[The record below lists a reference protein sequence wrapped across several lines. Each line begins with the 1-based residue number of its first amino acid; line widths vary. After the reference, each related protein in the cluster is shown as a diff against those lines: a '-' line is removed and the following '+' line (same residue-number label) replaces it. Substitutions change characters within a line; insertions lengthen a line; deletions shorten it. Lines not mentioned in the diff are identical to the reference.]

1 MGIRMSGINSGLDT
15 DAIVQALVSA
25 QSMKVKKVENKLT
38 KSEWK
43 QEIWKDI
50 NTKLYSLYTGPL
62 AKFKSQ
68 GSYNAKKVASSD
80 ESICTATAAASAG
93 NGTHTLK
100 VNKLASAQIV
110 TSAQIKTTTDGSVT
124 EKSKLVDG
132 LGMTAGGVI
141 SIKNGTK
148 DVNFEVKESSTIE
161 DFVNALKE
169 AGLNASFDKNQQR
182 LFISNPNSGE
192 DNYFSISDVQ
202 TSSVSAKQA
211 IIDSYKAEL
220 EESDLDDE
228 TNQEMLDQ
236 LNAILDLSADDFKKL
251 HNAVTTMDELASDM
265 QSKFDEYLAWEAET
279 ENPTEEQIAE
289 KKAELIGENEEAF
302 ENYKYYLANEH
313 TLVSQYNELRHF
325 DLDFEENAA
334 NYVNAINAADSIQTG
349 ELLSKLGLQNFD
361 KDTTSGTYSGMS
373 FVKAE
378 SAEIEFDGAVLTGK
392 SNDFSVNG
400 LTLSLKNQ
408 TELGKSI
415 TLTTSTDV
423 DQVYNMVKAF
433 IKSYNEILETM
444 NTKYSA
450 KAAKGYEPLTSE
462 EKDAMSEDE
471 VKKWEDKIKDSLL
484 RRDGTLNSLISTMRQ
499 SLLTTTKVD
508 GKSYSLSSFGI
519 VTSSDY
525 TEGGK
530 LHLKG
535 DPDDDTYGAEK
546 DLLKVALEENPDAV
560 MKTLSEAGAKLYEAL
575 KEKMA
580 RSSLSSALTFYNDKQ
595 MSSEQT
601 SYKKQI
607 SEMQNKL
614 TKLEDKYYKRFTK
627 MEKAM
632 AKMNSQTS
640 SIMSL
645 TGGQQ

>member
-62 AKFKSQ
+62 TKFKSQ

-100 VNKLASAQIV
+100 VTSLASAQIV
-110 TSAQIKTTTDGSVT
+110 TSAQIKTSSGGSVT
-124 EKSKLVDG
+124 GSTKLVDSM
-132 LGMTAGGVI
+132 GMTAGGKI
-141 SIKNGTK
+141 NIKNGSKT
-148 DVNFEVKESSTIE
+148 VEFEVKESSTID
-161 DFVNALKE
+161 DFVSALKK
-169 AGLNASFDKNQQR
+169 AGLNASFDKGQQR
-182 LFISNPNSGE
+182 LFISNSNTGKE
-192 DNYFSISDVQ
+192 NAFSISDEQ
-202 TSSVSAKQA
+202 TAVADMKQA
-211 IIDSYKAEL
+211 VIDSFNKAIEDSSDEDKVIYQEKLDKITSLSEEEFLSLYNVEKNFPDLTDDEKEKFRKIHEGTMSEDTLTTDDEKEKYSKYKAYADYDSELTAIYDEL
-220 EESDLDDE
+220 ESIDSNFNSNVD
-228 TNQEMLDQ
+228 
-236 LNAILDLSADDFKKL
+236 A
-251 HNAVTTMDELASDM
+251 
-265 QSKFDEYLAWEAET
+265 
-279 ENPTEEQIAE
+279 
-289 KKAELIGENEEAF
+289 
-302 ENYKYYLANEH
+302 
-313 TLVSQYNELRHF
+313 
-325 DLDFEENAA
+325 
-334 NYVNAINAADSIQTG
+334 YVASIQRNNEIPKG
-349 ELLSKLGLQNFD
+349 ALLSKLGLQNFD
-361 KDTTSGTYSGMS
+361 ENTTDGTYEGMS

-378 SAEIEFDGAVLTGK
+378 DAEIVLDGATLTGK
-392 SNDFSVNG
+392 SNSFSVNG
-400 LTLSLKNQ
+400 LTLNLKNK
-408 TELGKSI
+408 TEDGKTI
-415 TLTTSTDV
+415 TLTTTTDT
-423 DQVYNMVKAF
+423 DQVYNMVKDF

-450 KAAKGYEPLTSE
+450 KPAKGYEPLTSE

-535 DPDDDTYGAEK
+535 NPDDDIYGAEK
-546 DLLKVALEENPDAV
+546 DKLKAALEENPEVV

-595 MSSEQT
+595 MSSEQS

-614 TKLEDKYYKRFTK
+614 TKLEDRYYKRFTK

-632 AKMNSQTS
+632 AKMNSQTNS
-640 SIMSL
+640 LMSL

>member
-62 AKFKSQ
+62 TKFKSQ

-100 VNKLASAQIV
+100 VTSLASAQIV
-110 TSAQIKTTTDGSVT
+110 TSAQIKTSSGGSVT
-124 EKSKLVDG
+124 GSTKLVDSM
-132 LGMTAGGVI
+132 GMTAGGKI
-141 SIKNGTK
+141 NIKNGSKT
-148 DVNFEVKESSTIE
+148 VEFEVKESSTID
-161 DFVNALKE
+161 DFVSALKK
-169 AGLNASFDKNQQR
+169 AGLNASFDKGQQR
-182 LFISNPNSGE
+182 LFISNSNTGKE
-192 DNYFSISDVQ
+192 NAFSISDEQ
-202 TSSVSAKQA
+202 TAVADMKQA
-211 IIDSYKAEL
+211 VIDSFNKAIEDSSDEDKVIYQEKLDKITSLSEEEFLSLYNVEKNFPDLTDDEKEKFRKIHEGTMSEDTLTTDDEKEKYSKYKAYADYESELTAIYDEL
-220 EESDLDDE
+220 ESIDSNFNSNVD
-228 TNQEMLDQ
+228 
-236 LNAILDLSADDFKKL
+236 A
-251 HNAVTTMDELASDM
+251 
-265 QSKFDEYLAWEAET
+265 
-279 ENPTEEQIAE
+279 
-289 KKAELIGENEEAF
+289 
-302 ENYKYYLANEH
+302 
-313 TLVSQYNELRHF
+313 
-325 DLDFEENAA
+325 
-334 NYVNAINAADSIQTG
+334 YVASIQRNNEIPKGT
-349 ELLSKLGLQNFD
+349 LLSKLGLQNFD
-361 KDTTSGTYSGMS
+361 ENTADGTYEGMS

-378 SAEIEFDGAVLTGK
+378 DAEIVLDGATLTGK
-392 SNDFSVNG
+392 SNAFAVNG
-400 LTLSLKNQ
+400 LTLNLKNK
-408 TELGKSI
+408 TEAGKTI
-415 TLTTSTDV
+415 TLTTTTDT
-423 DQVYNMVKAF
+423 DQVYNMVKDF

-450 KAAKGYEPLTSE
+450 KPAKGYEPLTSE

-546 DLLKVALEENPDAV
+546 DKLKAALEENPEAV

-595 MSSEQT
+595 MSSEQS

-614 TKLEDKYYKRFTK
+614 TKLEDRYYKRFTK

-632 AKMNSQTS
+632 AKMNSQTNS
-640 SIMSL
+640 LMSL

>member
-62 AKFKSQ
+62 TKFKSQ

-80 ESICTATAAASAG
+80 ETICTATASSSAG

-100 VNKLASAQIV
+100 VTSLASAQIV
-110 TSAQIKTTTDGSVT
+110 TSAQIKTSSGGSVT
-124 EKSKLVDG
+124 GSTKLVDSM
-132 LGMTAGGVI
+132 GMTAGGKI
-141 SIKNGTK
+141 NIKNGSKT
-148 DVNFEVKESSTIE
+148 VEFEVKESSTID
-161 DFVNALKE
+161 DFVSALKK
-169 AGLNASFDKNQQR
+169 AGLNASFDKGQQR
-182 LFISNPNSGE
+182 LFISNSNTGKE
-192 DNYFSISDVQ
+192 NAFSISDEQ
-202 TSSVSAKQA
+202 TAVADMKQA
-211 IIDSYKAEL
+211 VIDSFNKAIEDSSDEDKVIYQEKLDRITSLSEEEFLSLYNVEKNFPDLTDDEKEKFRKIHEGTMSEDTLTTDDEKEKYSKYKAYADYDSELTAIYDEL
-220 EESDLDDE
+220 ESIDSNFNSNVD
-228 TNQEMLDQ
+228 
-236 LNAILDLSADDFKKL
+236 A
-251 HNAVTTMDELASDM
+251 
-265 QSKFDEYLAWEAET
+265 
-279 ENPTEEQIAE
+279 
-289 KKAELIGENEEAF
+289 
-302 ENYKYYLANEH
+302 
-313 TLVSQYNELRHF
+313 
-325 DLDFEENAA
+325 
-334 NYVNAINAADSIQTG
+334 YVASIQRNNEIPKG
-349 ELLSKLGLQNFD
+349 ALLSKLGLQNFD
-361 KDTTSGTYSGMS
+361 ENTTDGTYEGMS

-378 SAEIEFDGAVLTGK
+378 DAEIVLDGATLTGK
-392 SNDFSVNG
+392 SNSFSVNG
-400 LTLSLKNQ
+400 LTLNLKNK
-408 TELGKSI
+408 TEAGKTIS
-415 TLTTSTDV
+415 LTTTTDT
-423 DQVYNMVKAF
+423 DQVYNMVKDF

-546 DLLKVALEENPDAV
+546 DKLKAALEENPEVV

-595 MSSEQT
+595 MSSEQS

-614 TKLEDKYYKRFTK
+614 TKLEDRYYKRFTK

-632 AKMNSQTS
+632 AKMNSQTNS
-640 SIMSL
+640 LMSL

>member
-62 AKFKSQ
+62 TKFKSQ

-80 ESICTATAAASAG
+80 ETICTATASASAG

-100 VNKLASAQIV
+100 VTSLASAQIV
-110 TSAQIKTTTDGSVT
+110 TSAQIKTSSGGSVT
-124 EKSKLVDG
+124 GSTKLVDSM
-132 LGMTAGGVI
+132 GMTAGGKI
-141 SIKNGTK
+141 NIKNGSKT
-148 DVNFEVKESSTIE
+148 VEFEVKESSTVD
-161 DFVNALKE
+161 DFVSALKK
-169 AGLNASFDKNQQR
+169 AGLNASFDKGQQR
-182 LFISNPNSGE
+182 LFISNSNTGKE
-192 DNYFSISDVQ
+192 NAFSISDEQ
-202 TSSVSAKQA
+202 TAVADMKQA
-211 IIDSYKAEL
+211 VIDSFNKAIEDSSDEDKVIYQEKLDRITSLSEEEFLSLYNVEKNFPDLTDDEKEKFRKIHEGTMSEDTLTTDDEKEKYSKYKAYADYDSELTAIYDELEIIDSNFNSNVDA
-220 EESDLDDE
+220 
-228 TNQEMLDQ
+228 
-236 LNAILDLSADDFKKL
+236 
-251 HNAVTTMDELASDM
+251 
-265 QSKFDEYLAWEAET
+265 
-279 ENPTEEQIAE
+279 
-289 KKAELIGENEEAF
+289 
-302 ENYKYYLANEH
+302 
-313 TLVSQYNELRHF
+313 
-325 DLDFEENAA
+325 
-334 NYVNAINAADSIQTG
+334 YVASIQRNNEIPKGT
-349 ELLSKLGLQNFD
+349 LLSKLGLQNFD
-361 KDTTSGTYSGMS
+361 ENTADGTYEGMS

-378 SAEIEFDGAVLTGK
+378 DAEIVLDGATLTGK
-392 SNDFSVNG
+392 SNAFAVNG
-400 LTLSLKNQ
+400 LTLNLKNK
-408 TELGKSI
+408 TEAGKTI
-415 TLTTSTDV
+415 TLTTTTDT
-423 DQVYNMVKAF
+423 DQVYNMVKDF

-546 DLLKVALEENPDAV
+546 DKLKVALEENPEAV

-595 MSSEQT
+595 MSSEQS

-614 TKLEDKYYKRFTK
+614 TKLEDRYYKRFTK

-632 AKMNSQTS
+632 AKMNSQTNS
-640 SIMSL
+640 LMSL

>member
-62 AKFKSQ
+62 TKFKSQ

-80 ESICTATAAASAG
+80 ETICTATASSSAG

-100 VNKLASAQIV
+100 VTSLASAQIV
-110 TSAQIKTTTDGSVT
+110 TSAQIKTSSGGSVT
-124 EKSKLVDG
+124 GSTKLVDSM
-132 LGMTAGGVI
+132 GMTAGGKI
-141 SIKNGTK
+141 NIKNGSKT
-148 DVNFEVKESSTIE
+148 VEFEVKESSTVD
-161 DFVNALKE
+161 DFVSALKK
-169 AGLNASFDKNQQR
+169 AGLNASFDKGQQR
-182 LFISNPNSGE
+182 LFISNSNTGKE
-192 DNYFSISDVQ
+192 NAFSISDEQ
-202 TSSVSAKQA
+202 TATTEAKEGFVKYFNELDDATKTSKQA
-211 IIDSYKAEL
+211 SFDTINGLNLSEYKSLYDAVQAYDGFTPLDENDLTDFAE
-220 EESDLDDE
+220 
-228 TNQEMLDQ
+228 Q
-236 LNAILDLSADDFKKL
+236 LTK
-251 HNAVTTMDELASDM
+251 
-265 QSKFDEYLAWEAET
+265 ET
-279 ENPTEEQIAE
+279 ENPEVDLPNWSDA
-289 KKAELIGENEEAF
+289 KKANYNHYKENLEAI
-302 ENYKYYLANEH
+302 KYYQEH
-313 TLVSQYNELRHF
+313 E
-325 DLDFEENAA
+325 DE
-334 NYVNAINAADSIQTG
+334 VNAYNDLVNGDVELEGLLDDYANAISENGAVESGT
-349 ELLSKLGLQNFD
+349 LLSKLGLQSFD
-361 KDTTSGTYSGMS
+361 ENTADGTYEGMS

-378 SAEIEFDGAVLTGK
+378 DAEIVLDGATLTGK
-392 SNDFSVNG
+392 SNAFAVNG
-400 LTLSLKNQ
+400 LTLNLKNK
-408 TELGKSI
+408 TEVGKTI
-415 TLTTSTDV
+415 TLTTTTDT
-423 DQVYNMVKAF
+423 DQVYNMVKDF

-535 DPDDDTYGAEK
+535 DPDDDVYGAEK
-546 DLLKVALEENPDAV
+546 DKLKAALEENPEAV

-595 MSSEQT
+595 MSSEQS

-614 TKLEDKYYKRFTK
+614 TKLEDRYYKRFTK

-632 AKMNSQTS
+632 AKMNSQTNS
-640 SIMSL
+640 LMSL

>member
-62 AKFKSQ
+62 TKFKSQ

-100 VNKLASAQIV
+100 VTSLASAQIV
-110 TSAQIKTTTDGSVT
+110 TSAQIKTSSGGSVT
-124 EKSKLVDG
+124 GSTKLVDSM
-132 LGMTAGGVI
+132 GMTAGGKI
-141 SIKNGTK
+141 NIKNGSKT
-148 DVNFEVKESSTIE
+148 VEFEVKESSTID
-161 DFVNALKE
+161 DFVSALKK
-169 AGLNASFDKNQQR
+169 AGLNASFDKGQQR
-182 LFISNPNSGE
+182 LFISNSNTGKE
-192 DNYFSISDVQ
+192 NAFSISDEQ
-202 TSSVSAKQA
+202 TAVADMKQA
-211 IIDSYKAEL
+211 VIDSFNKAIEDSSDEDKVIYQEKLDRITSLSEEEFLSLYNVEKNFPDLTDDEKEKFRKIHEGTMSEDTLTTDDEKEKYSKYKAYADYDSELTAIYDEL
-220 EESDLDDE
+220 ESIDSNFNSNVD
-228 TNQEMLDQ
+228 
-236 LNAILDLSADDFKKL
+236 A
-251 HNAVTTMDELASDM
+251 
-265 QSKFDEYLAWEAET
+265 
-279 ENPTEEQIAE
+279 
-289 KKAELIGENEEAF
+289 
-302 ENYKYYLANEH
+302 
-313 TLVSQYNELRHF
+313 
-325 DLDFEENAA
+325 
-334 NYVNAINAADSIQTG
+334 YVASIQRNNEIPKGT
-349 ELLSKLGLQNFD
+349 LLSKLGLQNFD
-361 KDTTSGTYSGMS
+361 ENTADGTYEGMS

-378 SAEIEFDGAVLTGK
+378 DAEIVLDGATLTGK
-392 SNDFSVNG
+392 SNAFAVNG
-400 LTLSLKNQ
+400 LTLNLKNK
-408 TELGKSI
+408 TEDGKTI
-415 TLTTSTDV
+415 TLTTTTDT
-423 DQVYNMVKAF
+423 DQVYNMVKDF

-450 KAAKGYEPLTSE
+450 KPAKGYEPLTSE

-535 DPDDDTYGAEK
+535 DPDDDIYGAEK
-546 DLLKVALEENPDAV
+546 DKLKAALEENPEVV

-595 MSSEQT
+595 MSSEQS

-614 TKLEDKYYKRFTK
+614 TKLEDRYYKRFTK

-632 AKMNSQTS
+632 AKMNSQTNS
-640 SIMSL
+640 LMSL

>member
-62 AKFKSQ
+62 TKFKSQ

-100 VNKLASAQIV
+100 VTSLASAQIV
-110 TSAQIKTTTDGSVT
+110 TSAQIKTSSGGSVT
-124 EKSKLVDG
+124 GSTKLVDSM
-132 LGMTAGGVI
+132 GMTAGGKI
-141 SIKNGTK
+141 NIKNGSKT
-148 DVNFEVKESSTIE
+148 VEFEVKESSTID
-161 DFVNALKE
+161 DFVSALKK
-169 AGLNASFDKNQQR
+169 AGLNASFDKGQQR
-182 LFISNPNSGE
+182 LFISNSNTGKE
-192 DNYFSISDVQ
+192 NAFSISDEQ
-202 TSSVSAKQA
+202 TAVADMKQA
-211 IIDSYKAEL
+211 VIDSFNKAIEDSSDEDKVIYQEKLDKITSLSEEEFLSLYNVEKNFPDLTDDEKEKFRKIHEGTMSEDTLTTDDEKEKYSKYKAYADYESELTAIYDEL
-220 EESDLDDE
+220 ESIDSNFNSNVD
-228 TNQEMLDQ
+228 
-236 LNAILDLSADDFKKL
+236 A
-251 HNAVTTMDELASDM
+251 
-265 QSKFDEYLAWEAET
+265 
-279 ENPTEEQIAE
+279 
-289 KKAELIGENEEAF
+289 
-302 ENYKYYLANEH
+302 
-313 TLVSQYNELRHF
+313 
-325 DLDFEENAA
+325 
-334 NYVNAINAADSIQTG
+334 YVASIQRNNEIPKGT
-349 ELLSKLGLQNFD
+349 LLSKLGLQNFD
-361 KDTTSGTYSGMS
+361 ENTADGTYEGMS

-378 SAEIEFDGAVLTGK
+378 DAEIVLDGATLTGK
-392 SNDFSVNG
+392 SNAFAVNG
-400 LTLSLKNQ
+400 LTLNLKNK
-408 TELGKSI
+408 TEAGKTI
-415 TLTTSTDV
+415 TLTTTTDT
-423 DQVYNMVKAF
+423 DQVYNMVKDF

-450 KAAKGYEPLTSE
+450 KPAKGYEPLTSE

-546 DLLKVALEENPDAV
+546 DKLKAALEENPEVV

-595 MSSEQT
+595 MSSEQS

-614 TKLEDKYYKRFTK
+614 TKLEDRYYKRFTK

-632 AKMNSQTS
+632 AKMNSQTNS
-640 SIMSL
+640 LMSL

>member
-62 AKFKSQ
+62 TKFKSQ

-100 VNKLASAQIV
+100 VTSLASAQIV
-110 TSAQIKTTTDGSVT
+110 TSAQIKTSSGGSVT
-124 EKSKLVDG
+124 GSTKLVDSM
-132 LGMTAGGVI
+132 GMTAGGKI
-141 SIKNGTK
+141 NIKNGSKT
-148 DVNFEVKESSTIE
+148 VEFEVKESSTID
-161 DFVNALKE
+161 DFVSALKK
-169 AGLNASFDKNQQR
+169 AGLNASFDKGQQR
-182 LFISNPNSGE
+182 LFISNSNTGKE
-192 DNYFSISDVQ
+192 NAFSISDEQ
-202 TSSVSAKQA
+202 TAVADMKQA
-211 IIDSYKAEL
+211 VIDSFNKAIEDSSDEDKVIYQEKLDKITSLSEEEFLSLYNVEKNFPDLTDDEKEKFRKIHEGTMSEDTLTTDDEKEKYSKYKAYADYDSELTAIYDEL
-220 EESDLDDE
+220 ESIDSNFNSNVD
-228 TNQEMLDQ
+228 
-236 LNAILDLSADDFKKL
+236 A
-251 HNAVTTMDELASDM
+251 
-265 QSKFDEYLAWEAET
+265 
-279 ENPTEEQIAE
+279 
-289 KKAELIGENEEAF
+289 
-302 ENYKYYLANEH
+302 
-313 TLVSQYNELRHF
+313 
-325 DLDFEENAA
+325 
-334 NYVNAINAADSIQTG
+334 YVASIQRNNEIPKGT
-349 ELLSKLGLQNFD
+349 LLSKLGLQNFD
-361 KDTTSGTYSGMS
+361 ENTADGTYEGMS

-378 SAEIEFDGAVLTGK
+378 DAEIVLDGATLTGK
-392 SNDFSVNG
+392 SNAFAVNG
-400 LTLSLKNQ
+400 LTLNLKNK
-408 TELGKSI
+408 TEAGKTI
-415 TLTTSTDV
+415 TLTTTTDT
-423 DQVYNMVKAF
+423 DQVYNMVKDF

-450 KAAKGYEPLTSE
+450 KPAKGYEPLTSE

-546 DLLKVALEENPDAV
+546 DKLKAALEENPEAV

-595 MSSEQT
+595 MSSEQS

-614 TKLEDKYYKRFTK
+614 TKLEDRYYKRFTK

-632 AKMNSQTS
+632 AKMNSQTNS
-640 SIMSL
+640 LMSL

>member
-62 AKFKSQ
+62 TKFKSQ

-100 VNKLASAQIV
+100 VTSLASAQIV
-110 TSAQIKTTTDGSVT
+110 TSAQIKTSSGGSVT
-124 EKSKLVDG
+124 GSTKLVDSM
-132 LGMTAGGVI
+132 GMTAGGKI
-141 SIKNGTK
+141 NIKNGSKT
-148 DVNFEVKESSTIE
+148 VEFEVKESSTID
-161 DFVNALKE
+161 DFVSALKK
-169 AGLNASFDKNQQR
+169 AGLNASFDKGQQR
-182 LFISNPNSGE
+182 LFISNSNTGKE
-192 DNYFSISDVQ
+192 NAFSISDEQ
-202 TSSVSAKQA
+202 TAVADMKQA
-211 IIDSYKAEL
+211 VIDSFNKAIEDSSDEDKVIYQEKLDRITSLSEEEFLSLYNVEKNFPDLTDDEKEKFRKIHEGTMSEDTLTTDDEKEKYSKYKAYADYDSELTAIYDEL
-220 EESDLDDE
+220 ESIDSNFNSNVD
-228 TNQEMLDQ
+228 
-236 LNAILDLSADDFKKL
+236 A
-251 HNAVTTMDELASDM
+251 
-265 QSKFDEYLAWEAET
+265 
-279 ENPTEEQIAE
+279 
-289 KKAELIGENEEAF
+289 
-302 ENYKYYLANEH
+302 
-313 TLVSQYNELRHF
+313 
-325 DLDFEENAA
+325 
-334 NYVNAINAADSIQTG
+334 YVASIQRNNEIPKG
-349 ELLSKLGLQNFD
+349 ALLSKLGLQNFD
-361 KDTTSGTYSGMS
+361 ENTADGTYEGMS

-378 SAEIEFDGAVLTGK
+378 DAEIVLDGATLTGK
-392 SNDFSVNG
+392 SNSFSVNG
-400 LTLSLKNQ
+400 LTLNLKNK
-408 TELGKSI
+408 TEDGKTI
-415 TLTTSTDV
+415 TLTTTTDT
-423 DQVYNMVKAF
+423 DQVYNMVKDF

-450 KAAKGYEPLTSE
+450 KPAKGYEPLTSE

-535 DPDDDTYGAEK
+535 NPDDDIYGAEK
-546 DLLKVALEENPDAV
+546 DKLKAALEENPEVV

-595 MSSEQT
+595 MSSEQS

-614 TKLEDKYYKRFTK
+614 TKLEDRYYKRFTK

-632 AKMNSQTS
+632 AKMNSQTNS
-640 SIMSL
+640 LMSL

>member
-62 AKFKSQ
+62 TKFKSQ

-80 ESICTATAAASAG
+80 ETICTATASASAG

-100 VNKLASAQIV
+100 VTSLASAQIV
-110 TSAQIKTTTDGSVT
+110 TSAQIKTSSGGSVT
-124 EKSKLVDG
+124 GSTKLVDSM
-132 LGMTAGGVI
+132 GMTAGGKI
-141 SIKNGTK
+141 NIKNGSKT
-148 DVNFEVKESSTIE
+148 VEFEVKESSTVD
-161 DFVNALKE
+161 DFVSALKK
-169 AGLNASFDKNQQR
+169 AGLNASFDKGQQR
-182 LFISNPNSGE
+182 LFISNSNTGKE
-192 DNYFSISDVQ
+192 NAFSISDEQ
-202 TSSVSAKQA
+202 TAVADMKQA
-211 IIDSYKAEL
+211 VIDSFNKAIEDSSDEDKVIYQEKLDRITSLSEEEFLSLYNVEKNFPDLTDDEKEKFRKIHEGTMSEDTLTTDDEKEKYSKYKAYADYESELTAIYDEL
-220 EESDLDDE
+220 ESIDSNFNSNVD
-228 TNQEMLDQ
+228 
-236 LNAILDLSADDFKKL
+236 A
-251 HNAVTTMDELASDM
+251 
-265 QSKFDEYLAWEAET
+265 
-279 ENPTEEQIAE
+279 
-289 KKAELIGENEEAF
+289 
-302 ENYKYYLANEH
+302 
-313 TLVSQYNELRHF
+313 
-325 DLDFEENAA
+325 
-334 NYVNAINAADSIQTG
+334 YVASIQRNNEIPKGT
-349 ELLSKLGLQNFD
+349 LLSKLGLQNFD
-361 KDTTSGTYSGMS
+361 ENTADGTYEGMS

-378 SAEIEFDGAVLTGK
+378 DAEIVLDGATLTGK
-392 SNDFSVNG
+392 SNAFAVNG
-400 LTLSLKNQ
+400 LTLNLKNK
-408 TELGKSI
+408 TEAGKTI
-415 TLTTSTDV
+415 TLTTTTDT
-423 DQVYNMVKAF
+423 DQVYNMVKDF

-450 KAAKGYEPLTSE
+450 KPAKGYEPLTSE

-546 DLLKVALEENPDAV
+546 DKLKAALEENPEAV

-595 MSSEQT
+595 MSSEQS

-614 TKLEDKYYKRFTK
+614 TKLEDRYYKRFTK

-632 AKMNSQTS
+632 AKMNSQTNS
-640 SIMSL
+640 LMSL